1 MKRKFE
7 RKYFFIIFMI
17 VSGFFMFIALGNGFW
32 RESAPYKIDSVEIN
46 ARLNDQ
52 GDLLVE
58 ELSVYT
64 LSRNNRT
71 ANKKLHLS
79 YPSVLNSYSIE
90 VSQGTGVV
98 REISSSPGGFDARI
112 FLEQEVTQF
121 LMTTEYSLSGVVET
135 GSDIAVLSYRFWEPN
150 SDAMTRDIS
159 LSIELPEAI
168 ISRITKDDISVRP
181 YKEARVE
188 IEGNSVKLG
197 MKSVLSNASGEIKIS
212 FPKNIASTMPNAVST
227 TVSKSSIRKEHE
239 IAMFQQAFLSGLI
252 GFQIAVPFF
261 VLFFTFILFGV
272 EPQVKSEIGYR
283 IYDVPGYIL
292 NAVIRNPFQEV
303 DHNGFLATI
312 LEMHNSGEIFIG
324 ENSISVKAT
333 QNGIP
338 TQQQWALQT
347 IKSLKRNEDGSIEIP
362 DAENSSVSLN
372 EFREHYSLWQKN
384 AMRSVKSGRFYEYLG
399 STVMSVFSIFYLIIW
414 SMILKFVFG
423 NWQIYLSFPDESL
436 VLSIVLYA
444 DWCLGWL
451 LLVVPKR
458 IFARWTPSGRLF
470 YMEWKKSEKEL
481 LSKPSLSNDDLSK
494 LVAMGHLQSLI
505 ANRQKVNK
513 QQLSV
518 LRQLQKLELLLD
530 KAKS

>member
-1 MKRKFE
+1 
-7 RKYFFIIFMI
+7 
-17 VSGFFMFIALGNGFW
+17 
-32 RESAPYKIDSVEIN
+32 
-46 ARLNDQ
+46 
-52 GDLLVE
+52 
-58 ELSVYT
+58 
-64 LSRNNRT
+64 
-71 ANKKLHLS
+71 
-79 YPSVLNSYSIE
+79 
-90 VSQGTGVV
+90 
-98 REISSSPGGFDARI
+98 
-112 FLEQEVTQF
+112 
-121 LMTTEYSLSGVVET
+121 MTTEYSLSGVVEIGT
-135 GSDIAVLSYRFWEPN
+135 DIAVLSYRFWEPN

-188 IEGNSVKLG
+188 IEGNSVKLR

-333 QNGIP
+333 HNGIP

-362 DAENSSVSLN
+362 DAENNSVSLN
-372 EFREHYSLWQKN
+372 EFREHYSLCRR
-384 AMRSVKSGRFYEYLG
+384 MRC
-399 STVMSVFSIFYLIIW
+399 
-414 SMILKFVFG
+414 
-423 NWQIYLSFPDESL
+423 
-436 VLSIVLYA
+436 A
-444 DWCLGWL
+444 
-451 LLVVPKR
+451 
-458 IFARWTPSGRLF
+458 A
-470 YMEWKKSEKEL
+470 
-481 LSKPSLSNDDLSK
+481 
-494 LVAMGHLQSLI
+494 
-505 ANRQKVNK
+505 
-513 QQLSV
+513 
-518 LRQLQKLELLLD
+518 
-530 KAKS
+530 